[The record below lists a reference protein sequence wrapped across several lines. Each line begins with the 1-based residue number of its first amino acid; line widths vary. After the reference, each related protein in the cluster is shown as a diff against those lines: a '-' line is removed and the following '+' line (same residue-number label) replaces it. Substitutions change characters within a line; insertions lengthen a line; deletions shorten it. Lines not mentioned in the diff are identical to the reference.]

1 MKFLKY
7 PISPNQITKTFIVKL
22 INMLLRL
29 GNMNFKGKISVS
41 MLGIVIVFVVGF
53 ILGAALLT
61 GVIEYSS
68 FNSPPDEI
76 KLPNWEDGRF
86 WTYSFKTPQ
95 IEDMVSRM
103 VVASS
108 TDAEYNVGVS
118 SRVDA
123 QRHGVLNYNPM
134 LGRVVKDDL
143 AVYESGIP
151 QSLFSFP
158 LKRGKQWSFS
168 MFGVTEFSARVKD
181 IRIADLPDGGTTV
194 IVDIEAISSGNQKIS
209 YSYDSKAKWVGYLT
223 YESASLEPIIEM
235 NLISY
240 GKGFSGSVFFVRGV
254 DLFENEYSAPDAE
267 IQNTMIFGHPQWG
280 PFDSLIYYFEITTG
294 SSSSGTLILKD
305 PASPDEAMRRL
316 FGPNL
321 FESSLGTIPSPSEE
335 LTTQVALTG
344 EGNLK
349 LRIAGGIEYVWNV

>member
-1 MKFLKY
+1 MKFLKI
-7 PISPNQITKTFIVKL
+7 PGNPLHRTKTFIVRL

-29 GNMNFKGKISVS
+29 GNMNFKRKMSVS
-41 MLGIVIVFVVGF
+41 LLGIIMVFIVGV

-68 FNSPPDEI
+68 FDSPPDEI
-76 KLPNWEDGRF
+76 KLPKWEDGRF
-86 WTYSFKTPQ
+86 WTYSFKTPE
-95 IEDMVSRM
+95 IEDVVSRM

-108 TDAEYNVGVS
+108 TESEYNVGVS

-134 LGRVVKDDL
+134 LGRVVKEDL
-143 AVYESGIP
+143 GVYESGIP

-168 MFGVTEFSARVKD
+168 MFGLTEFSAMVKD

-194 IVDIEAISSGNQKIS
+194 IVDIEAKSSGNQRIL
-209 YSYDSKAKWVGYLT
+209 YTYDSKAKWVGYLT
-223 YESASLEPIIEM
+223 YESASSEPLIEM

-254 DLFENEYSAPDAE
+254 DLFDAEYTAPDAE
-267 IQNTMIFGHPQWG
+267 IQNTLVFGHPQWG
-280 PFDSLIYYFEITTG
+280 PFDSLIYYFEISTG
-294 SSSSGTLILKD
+294 SSSSGTLIIKD
-305 PASPDEAMRRL
+305 PTSPDEALRRL
-316 FGPNL
+316 FGSNL

-335 LTTQVALTG
+335 LTTQVVLTG
-344 EGNLK
+344 EVNLK
-349 LRIAGGIEYVWNV
+349 LRIAGGIEYVWNI